1 MCLRLISWVF
11 RNEVLQRTVVEKERP
26 KRQKAGEAGAQGN
39 QKGGYQTAK
48 KKAIDCLVKEISLL
62 DGEAGK
68 ITPPPI
74 APQHH
79 HYPSMK
85 HR

>member
-11 RNEVLQRTVVEKERP
+11 RNEVLQRTMIEKKRPP
-26 KRQKAGEAGAQGN
+26 KRQKAGKTSAQGN
-39 QKGGYQTAK
+39 KNGEYETVK

-68 ITPPPI
+68 IT
-74 APQHH
+74 
-79 HYPSMK
+79 
-85 HR
+85 